1 VPVKSVQIADTW
13 HRETPTT
20 EMAETEPDT
29 PLIGDD
35 NACKCD
41 KKPTHKQEE
50 VVPPDGG
57 FWAWLVLASCFLVNG
72 IIFGIINTFGI
83 LFVQLKK
90 DMEEAGVEDA
100 ATKCALVGSLTIGTT
115 FFLSFLVGMLADKI
129 GLRLTAVIG
138 GALATL
144 GMGLS
149 AVGYKHIE
157 VLYVTYGII
166 FGTGSSLVYTPSLTI
181 LGHYFRKRLGVV
193 NGIVTAG
200 SSLFTIGLS
209 FINQYI
215 LENHG
220 LLPCLQMF
228 AGLSSLLMLCA
239 LTFVPILPKNTP
251 PVQEKKMSKMMEV
264 VEKLVYLDNW
274 RNKRFVVW
282 TFAIPLALFGY
293 FVPYCHLPQF
303 AKDIPLD
310 ADDLINGEKASKLIM
325 CIGVSSGLG
334 RIASGFIADLPKVK
348 ANGNRIILQ
357 QVSFVSIGICTML
370 LTTAQL
376 FGDNVFLAMLSFCF
390 ILGIFDGCF
399 ITMLGPIAFD
409 ICGPAGA
416 GQAIGF
422 LLAMCSVPLT
432 IGPPVAGY
440 IYDKVGDYTGAFI
453 AAGVPPIVGA
463 VAMLAIRCFPQQDE
477 GNYSRFSFKY
487 VILVINKNPYFQR
500 PS

>member
-1 VPVKSVQIADTW
+1 
-13 HRETPTT
+13 
-20 EMAETEPDT
+20 MAETEPET
-29 PLIGDD
+29 PLISDHS
-35 NACKCD
+35 CKCE
-41 KKPTHKQEE
+41 KQPTKKQEE
-50 VVPPDGG
+50 ISPPDGG
-57 FWAWLVLASCFLVNG
+57 FWAWLVMISCFLVNG

-90 DMEEAGVEDA
+90 DMEEAGVADA

-129 GLRLTAVIG
+129 GLRLTSVIG
-138 GALATL
+138 GVLATL
-144 GMGLS
+144 GMALS
-149 AVGYKHIE
+149 AVGYRQIE
-157 VLYVTYGII
+157 VLYVTYGVM

-193 NGIVTAG
+193 NGLVTSG
-200 SSLFTIGLS
+200 SSIFTIGLS

-215 LENHG
+215 LETHG
-220 LLPCLQMF
+220 LLSCLQMF
-228 AGLSSLLMLCA
+228 AGMSTVLILCA
-239 LTFVPILPKNTP
+239 LTFIPVLPKTSQP
-251 PVQEKKMSKMMEV
+251 DSQKTRSKLVEV
-264 VEKLVYLDNW
+264 AEKLVYLDNW

-282 TFAIPLALFGY
+282 TLAVPLALFGY

-310 ADDLINGEKASKLIM
+310 ADDVINGEKASKLIM

-334 RIASGFIADLPKVK
+334 RIASGFIADMPKVK
-348 ANGNRIILQ
+348 RNGNRIILQ
-357 QVSFVSIGICTML
+357 QISFVSIGACTML

-376 FGDNVFLAMLSFCF
+376 FGDHVFLAMLSFCF

-422 LLAMCSVPLT
+422 LLALCSIPLT
-432 IGPPVAGY
+432 IGPTVAGA
-440 IYDKVGDYTGAFI
+440 IYDRVGDYTGAFL

-463 VAMLAIRCFPQQDE
+463 IAMLAIRCFPQQEKDSSTSE
-477 GNYSRFSFKY
+477 KQANVVSEKET
-487 VILVINKNPYFQR
+487 K
-500 PS
+500 PSSMEKIC